1 MISISLSIAPHHPQ
15 VNPFPCLFPHIYTLS
30 TQPDV
35 LRRAYHVSATRNFR
49 LAPIRTPPSLRD
61 LSPLPSPSSYALPP
75 NYAPHHA
82 WRGARPSGA
91 REQDR
96 QAMSTPH
103 SLRSSPASFPYSP
116 VSRETREDH
125 PRHPKRERER
135 VRHVPGLR
143 RWRLYADT
151 SPLSNPRRRA
161 GFTTHVFHVKP
172 LSTDQSPPALLRPG
186 ACRARAVSGV
196 RISAFVRPRPRR
208 PALK

>member
-1 MISISLSIAPHHPQ
+1 M
-15 VNPFPCLFPHIYTLS
+15 
-30 TQPDV
+30 
-35 LRRAYHVSATRNFR
+35 FR
-49 LAPIRTPPSLRD
+49 LPETFALTRRRFRD
-61 LSPLPSPSSYALPP
+61 FRPLIPTNPYASPLLC
-75 NYAPHHA
+75 APHHA

-125 PRHPKRERER
+125 PRHPKRESPTCARAAR
-135 VRHVPGLR
+135 LSAALRAGRRSLRSLR
-143 RWRLYADT
+143 RRRLYADT
-151 SPLSNPRRRA
+151 PPLSNPRRRA

-196 RISAFVRPRPRR
+196 CQYIR
-208 PALK
+208 PAYPRLPPPTPNSK